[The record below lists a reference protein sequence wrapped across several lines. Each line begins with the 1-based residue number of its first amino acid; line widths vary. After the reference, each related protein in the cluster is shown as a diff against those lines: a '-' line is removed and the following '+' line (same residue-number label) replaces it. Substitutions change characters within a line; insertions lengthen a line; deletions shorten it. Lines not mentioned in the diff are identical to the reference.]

1 MPRKYAFLQCSLN
14 VLRRVVFS
22 WIKTFIMMGKMTFY
36 CSRGAHI
43 GVHRLIFLGL
53 LMIFPIVTF
62 IFLPGGLVGTIGALE
77 RFLQLH

>member
-1 MPRKYAFLQCSLN
+1 
-14 VLRRVVFS
+14 
-22 WIKTFIMMGKMTFY
+22 MMGKMTFY